1 MEEVRLCAQAE
12 EKEDSERTPEERS
25 KPTNT
30 AVGVEGTGSKAQMA
44 ALAWGEERSWEYIWI
59 YVNLSEVGGSWGASP
74 KMASI
79 SSVK

>member
-44 ALAWGEERSWEYIWI
+44 ALA
-59 YVNLSEVGGSWGASP
+59 
-74 KMASI
+74 
-79 SSVK
+79 